1 QRQVRGPRGW
11 LRERWDAYRVF
22 AELARS
28 MTEGMEQW
36 GPHPR
41 PVDLTI
47 DGREIFEGA
56 LAEGRGLV
64 VLTGHFGSWEI
75 AARVLNR
82 LGRPVN
88 LVTAHEQNPTVHDFL
103 HSMRTRHGFN
113 VLYSDRS
120 LFAGLPAL
128 HALRRHEIVGMQ
140 IEPWGPKR
148 GSYEVDFCG
157 RPTRFQLGPFAVAR
171 VARAPIVPVFAVRTG
186 IRRYQLRVAAR
197 AAHAGRQRG
206 GAGRHRA
213 ALRGR
218 RARAAVA
225 VADVRG
231 RVERAT
237 GQRRG
242 GRPRLRDGAPG
253 FRVAPQVAVHLGVR
267 DQHRER
273 LEEVSPRRRHEPPE
287 HAAHGVEARVGRAE
301 AVEHLVR
308 GHVERAHVRAAV
320 VVAAP
325 VGAEE
330 PTGGLHVGMELRA
343 GIGSRREQLQE
354 ADLVLVEPAQHVGE
368 GLEG

>member
-1 QRQVRGPRGW
+1 MDPARLRAAIRFDGGAWRRLAELGCVYGPEWWKRAAPPAIAAVLFCIARSQRDSVLHNQRQVRGSRPW

-47 DGREIFEGA
+47 SGRELFEGA

-75 AARVLNR
+75 GARVLTR

-88 LVTAHEQNPTVHDFL
+88 LVTAHESNPTVHEFL
-103 HSMRTRHGFN
+103 HAMRTRHGFT

-148 GSYEVDFCG
+148 GSHEVDFCG

-186 IRRYQLRVAAR
+186 IRRYELRVAAR
-197 AAHAGRQRG
+197 FDPRTPADSL
-206 GAGRHRA
+206 A
-213 ALRGR
+213 AL
-218 RARAAVA
+218 VA
-225 VADVRG
+225 TVRLYE
-231 RVERAT
+231 RV
-237 GQRRG
+237 
-242 GRPRLRDGAPG
+242 
-253 FRVAPQVAVHLGVR
+253 V
-267 DQHRER
+267 RER
-273 LEEVSPRRRHEPPE
+273 PSQWLMFEDVWGE
-287 HAAHGVEARVGRAE
+287 AATARVVDSGQQLPRA
-301 AVEHLVR
+301 
-308 GHVERAHVRAAV
+308 
-320 VVAAP
+320 
-325 VGAEE
+325 
-330 PTGGLHVGMELRA
+330 
-343 GIGSRREQLQE
+343 
-354 ADLVLVEPAQHVGE
+354 VGE
-368 GLEG
+368 RDR